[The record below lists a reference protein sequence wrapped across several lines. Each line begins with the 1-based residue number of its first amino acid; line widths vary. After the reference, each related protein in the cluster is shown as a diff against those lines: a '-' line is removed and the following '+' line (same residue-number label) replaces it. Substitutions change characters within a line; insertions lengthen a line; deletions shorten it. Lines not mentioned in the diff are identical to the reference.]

1 MTDHAGPPIRSPSP
15 GRAGWSRPMLFRT
28 TRTALPT
35 TCCCGCRL
43 LAGPIWPCAC
53 STARAGHVLAAS
65 KHLREGASWP
75 TIRASGRPSR
85 EHQERFAATG
95 VDEQPAFL
103 HSPVRRCGSRHRVED
118 KTQPREYF
126 AGACVVEARP
136 YLSGDSVPKLP
147 MPRAMPQQS
156 VRGVL
161 LLARR
166 LWGGGECAS
175 QGVHCSRSKG
185 AKDRR
190 VPRADVPEIGT
201 GRHPKA
207 GGPALEGVRVWV
219 GPSGPGPYSWA
230 TPGRRLGSWDQ
241 ATLPEHPPKPAP
253 TGLLLGWGPLG
264 RRRRR
269 RREAGPWGSAR
280 DTAHGGGEASALGT
294 HGWRGAISLKG
305 TLAPAGEG

>member
-207 GGPALEGVRVWV
+207 GPDWPVAGMGPFGRTTAAQARSGTV
-219 GPSGPGPYSWA
+219 GKCPRYRTWGWRSQRPRHARLARGDIA
-230 TPGRRLGSWDQ
+230 QRHLGSGRGRLRSVLGVPRTD
-241 ATLPEHPPKPAP
+241 TVPAFDH
-253 TGLLLGWGPLG
+253 LQNHL
-264 RRRRR
+264 
-269 RREAGPWGSAR
+269 SASQR
-280 DTAHGGGEASALGT
+280 SKTRC
-294 HGWRGAISLKG
+294 WQ
-305 TLAPAGEG
+305 